1 MLYVRASA
9 CLRKKLRNDFRSF
22 IFLQKGGQHMA
33 LIDISHL
40 TFGFDAEAIFDDV
53 SVQLDTDWRLGL
65 IGRNGRGKTTFLRL
79 LQGAYP
85 CVGTITAN
93 TAFDYFPF
101 DVEDTAQ
108 DTLSVVRAAIAPFD
122 RWEARMAFLA
132 ARGDEAAMQEYG
144 EVYERYQSADG
155 YTIDEQIAREAGLLD
170 VPEEVL
176 ARPFFTLSHGE
187 RTKLLLA
194 ALFLKKN
201 NFLLIDEPTNH
212 LDLHGRRV
220 IGEYLARKSGFI
232 LVSHDRALL
241 DSAVDH
247 ILSINRCDIEVQRGN
262 YTSWK
267 ENRDRHDAFERAE
280 NEKLMQD
287 IARLQASAGRAG
299 AWSDALE
306 RSKIGAHAAD
316 RGFIGHKS
324 AKMMK
329 RAKTIERRC
338 EEKIEQKRELF
349 KNIEQ
354 ADSLKLHLL
363 KPPRKRLVE
372 VERLAVD
379 YGARVL
385 FSGLSFTVE
394 AGERVALT
402 GPNGSGKS
410 SVLGLLLG
418 RDVPHTGA
426 ARVAPGTVISHIPQ
440 DTSFLRGSLDD
451 FIAARSLDGSL
462 LRAILRKLD
471 FTRAQFSRDLADYSG
486 GQKKKVLLAA
496 ALSRPAHLLVWDEPL
511 NFIDILS
518 REQIEALLLRE
529 GPTMLFVEHDAMFIK
544 NVATKTVAVG
554 EMK

>member
-1 MLYVRASA
+1 M
-9 CLRKKLRNDFRSF
+9 
-22 IFLQKGGQHMA
+22 G
-33 LIDISHL
+33 LIDVAHL
-40 TFGFDAEAIFDDV
+40 TFGFDGEMIFDDV

-65 IGRNGRGKTTFLRL
+65 IGRNGRGKTTFLHL

-85 CVGTITAN
+85 YAGTITAD

-101 DVEDTAQ
+101 DVDDPAQ
-108 DTLSVVRAAIAPFD
+108 DTLGVVRAAIAPFD
-122 RWEARMAFLA
+122 CWEARMQRLA
-132 ARGDEAAMQEYG
+132 ARGDEAAMREYG
-144 EVYERYQSADG
+144 ELYERYQGADG
-155 YTIDEQIAREAGLLD
+155 YTINEQIVREAALLQ
-170 VPEEVL
+170 VPGEVL
-176 ARPFFTLSHGE
+176 ARPFGTLSHGE

-194 ALFLKKN
+194 ALFLKKG

-241 DSAVDH
+241 DTAADH
-247 ILSINRCDIEVQRGN
+247 ILSIDRCGIELQRGN

-280 NEKLMQD
+280 NEKLVQD
-287 IARLQASAGRAG
+287 ITRLQAAAGRAG

-306 RSKIGAHAAD
+306 RSKVGAHAAD
-316 RGFIGHKS
+316 RGYIGHKS

-329 RAKTIERRC
+329 RAKVIERRC
-338 EEKIEQKRELF
+338 EEKIEHKRALF
-349 KNIEQ
+349 KNTEQ
-354 ADSLKLHLL
+354 AEKLKLHLL
-363 KPPRKRLVE
+363 KPPRKRLIE

-379 YGARVL
+379 YGARAL
-385 FSGLSFTVE
+385 FTGLSFTVE

-410 SVLGLLLG
+410 SVLALLLG

-426 ARVAPGTVISHIPQ
+426 ARIAPGLEVSYIPQ
-440 DTSFLRGSLDD
+440 DTSFLRGSLDE

-471 FTRAQFSRDLADYSG
+471 FTRAQFSRDLAGYSA
-486 GQKKKVLLAA
+486 GQKKKLLLAA
-496 ALSRPAHLLVWDEPL
+496 ALSKPAHILIWDEPL

-518 REQIEALLLRE
+518 REQVEALLSHE
-529 GPTMLFVEHDAMFIK
+529 EPTMLFVEHDATFIK
-544 NVATKTVAVG
+544 NIATRSVAVG
-554 EMK
+554 EMT